1 MGAFKWNMMC
11 KVANLRWRC
20 EAHGLS
26 TVGSGHR
33 GAALKHELA
42 RRLAWFE
49 RGRYYIHIRPE
60 FPVFANPK
68 EDEQLHCFFIR
79 FAKRCRCHW
88 CKAENA
94 KLPRSVAG
102 SASLPK
108 AKRGLKQ
115 VATTMKVN
123 QAMKATK
130 PMKAI
135 KVMKAMKAK
144 K

>member
-49 RGRYYIHIRPE
+49 RGRYYHHMRPP
-60 FPVFANPK
+60 FPVFVDPK
-68 EDEQLHCFFIR
+68 ENEELQ
-79 FAKRCRCHW
+79 FAFNELAMSCQAE
-88 CKAENA
+88 KAT
-94 KLPRSVAG
+94 LPRRVAG
-102 SASLPK
+102 SASLSK
-108 AKRGLKQ
+108 NKRGFKQ
-115 VATTMKVN
+115 AATTMNVNEATKVTKSMK
-123 QAMKATK
+123 AMK
-130 PMKAI
+130 
-135 KVMKAMKAK
+135 VMTAMKAK